1 MDHHIWSS
9 AAVAGPKEQSL
20 SDDRKASAGGQI
32 LKFDRFSSLSSKK
45 KRFSSLSQTQ
55 SDLFRDSEGWPLALA
70 GASAAG
76 LLGIAGGHA
85 LALVRLPACT
95 SVLWSFRVGDQL

>member
-1 MDHHIWSS
+1 MEFCCRIG
-9 AAVAGPKEQSL
+9 AGPKEQSL
-20 SDDRKASAGGQI
+20 KEDRKLQLVVKYSNLI
-32 LKFDRFSSLSSKK
+32 DSL
-45 KRFSSLSQTQ
+45 LSHKHT
-55 SDLFRDSEGWPLALA
+55 LFRDSEGWPLALA